1 MRELVIQMSDEEKEG
16 LTFWEHTVELLSR
29 LRTVC
34 YALIISTIVVMV
46 VPIQLDSVNLS
57 ASGPWFQTISSFV
70 IKKLQTDFLPTDVEL
85 LPISWFAPLEVYV
98 YVSLMLGVVISS
110 PIIMYELYKFL
121 NPALHQDERKFVFPF
136 VISFTGL
143 FIFGF
148 VLGYVVVTPATVNA
162 MVLFADLVGL
172 TPTYSFSDFFSLV
185 MMTLLLCGFI
195 FTFPTYIVLLVKAG
209 IITTEQI
216 KKNRK
221 YIYVG
226 AVVLIAL
233 VDPEPSLVTETATII
248 PLIVLM
254 EISLLIARRF
264 EKKREE
270 AEKQ

>member
-1 MRELVIQMSDEEKEG
+1 MSDEEKKE
-16 LTFWEHTVELLSR
+16 LTFWEHTTVLLSR
-29 LRTVC
+29 LRMVF

-46 VPIQLDSVNLS
+46 VPIQLDLANLS
-57 ASGPWFQTISSFV
+57 ASDPWYQTISSFV
-70 IKKLQTDFLPTDVEL
+70 IRKLQTDFLPADVEL
-85 LPISWFAPLEVYV
+85 LPISWLAPLEVYM

-110 PIIMYELYKFL
+110 PIIMYELYKFA
-121 NPALHQDERKFVFPF
+121 NPALHQPERKLIYPF
-136 VISFTGL
+136 VISFTCL

-148 VLGYVVVTPATVNA
+148 TLGYIVVVPATVKA
-162 MVLFADLVGL
+162 MVLFANLLGL

-226 AVVLIAL
+226 AVILIAII
-233 VDPEPSLVTETATII
+233 DPEPSLVTEITTII
-248 PLIVLM
+248 PLIVLT
-254 EISLLIARRF
+254 EISILIARRF
-264 EKKREE
+264 EKQREE